1 MGEIERN
8 QYTYIFT
15 SHDIIVSWYS
25 CTGSSKAGIGF
36 SMSWRAQSMSSRRR
50 KQSWKWPAVAAFD
63 QSRGTHLVLIVSAP
77 WYFADASNVKLSTK
91 TSDIIEGSL
100 ADKNS
105 LYFVFRTDT
114 LIAQHDA
121 HFVSSCQPPRLG
133 GRSHGA
139 PDNAHGDIA
148 QIHFFI
154 SCMGYWYRP
163 DTSPWQTNQCGRLR
177 QNFSH

>member
-50 KQSWKWPAVAAFD
+50 KQSWKWPAVAALD

-91 TSDIIEGSL
+91 TSDIIEGGL

-105 LYFVFRTDT
+105 LYLVFRTDT
-114 LIAQHDA
+114 LIAQHSP
-121 HFVSSCQPPRLG
+121 HFISYRQPPCLG

-139 PDNAHGDIA
+139 PDKEEC
-148 QIHFFI
+148 
-154 SCMGYWYRP
+154 S
-163 DTSPWQTNQCGRLR
+163 
-177 QNFSH
+177 